1 MAFDTDAGGV
11 HLRTVGT
18 GAEWCCAG
26 AGAGVVVD
34 PVVGVDVDGSGV
46 HFSNLPF
53 FDICWTKVISLPAP
67 ENPGK
72 LVAIAAL
79 RLDHP
84 VPDVN
89 VRPTPLGAKAN
100 LHCWAVLLL
109 HPQEDVMFQVTRV
122 WGLPVQ
128 TCHPQI
134 PAGRDIVLFTVGKG
148 RVTADDD
155 GLAAPIHRHPP

>member
-1 MAFDTDAGGV
+1 MAFDTDAGRV

-18 GAEWCCAG
+18 GADWCCAG
-26 AGAGVVVD
+26 ADVPVVVD

-53 FDICWTKVISLPAP
+53 FDICWTKIISLRAP
-67 ENPGK
+67 ENPRK

-79 RLDHP
+79 RFDHP

-109 HPQEDVMFQVTRV
+109 HTPEDVMLEVTRV
-122 WGLPVQ
+122 WSFPVQ
-128 TCHPQI
+128 TFDPQI
-134 PAGRDIVLFTVGKG
+134 PADIALLTVRQGS
-148 RVTADDD
+148 VTADDD
-155 GLAAPIHRHPP
+155 SLATPINPP